1 MSYMRA
7 SFLMRK
13 TRYVKTYVKWTELFG
28 NREKATILNRGKS
41 PYTKGVIVVD
51 IVDKALRMG
60 EGRQIKKLE
69 NVAKATNA
77 LEDEIAALDDEELKG
92 QTAKFKQRIENG
104 ESLDKLMPEAFATV
118 REASKRTLGLRH
130 FDVQLKRVV
139 LFRKL
144 HGTQKFCGTAH
155 NEAVSAAS
163 NCVDQFSCRIAAI
176 HDKHR
181 V

>member
-77 LEDEIAALDDEELKG
+77 LEDEIAALDDEELKC

-104 ESLDKLMPEAFATV
+104 ESLD
-118 REASKRTLGLRH
+118 
-130 FDVQLKRVV
+130 
-139 LFRKL
+139 
-144 HGTQKFCGTAH
+144 
-155 NEAVSAAS
+155 
-163 NCVDQFSCRIAAI
+163 
-176 HDKHR
+176 
-181 V
+181 